1 MSSNKSFSTETSER
15 YSRALF
21 EVTKEFNELDKTESD
36 IKNFQSLIKISPE
49 VKNFLKDPTQSIDQ
63 QNKAINL
70 LSEKFNFSKNL
81 KNFFL
86 LLIEKRRI
94 FFVEKISES
103 FLKLC
108 LKKRGEIKASL
119 ISSKELSQSDLDKI
133 NKELSQS
140 MGATLKFDYVVDK
153 NLIGGL
159 KLQLGSFMIDTSIK
173 NKSED
178 LLKNELILRE
188 KNNLPPFIRL
198 IAIIISSKDRSLRL
212 QGAREIKLKLNQIN
226 NLEVLGP
233 VDSPL

>member
-1 MSSNKSFSTETSER
+1 MSTNKSFSSETSER

-21 EVTKEFNELDKTESD
+21 EVVNEAKELDKVENDVRNFQLLFNSSHE
-36 IKNFQSLIKISPE
+36 IKNFIQ
-49 VKNFLKDPTQSIDQ
+49 NPTQSINT
-63 QNKAINL
+63 QNSVIHL
-70 LSEKFNFSKNL
+70 LAEKLGFSKNL

-94 FFVEKISES
+94 FFVKKISES
-103 FLKLC
+103 FLRLC
-108 LKKRGEIKASL
+108 SKKRGEIKASL

-173 NKSED
+173 NK
-178 LLKNELILRE
+178 LKKYEQ
-188 KNNLPPFIRL
+188 
-198 IAIIISSKDRSLRL
+198 AM
-212 QGAREIKLKLNQIN
+212 
-226 NLEVLGP
+226 LEN
-233 VDSPL
+233 